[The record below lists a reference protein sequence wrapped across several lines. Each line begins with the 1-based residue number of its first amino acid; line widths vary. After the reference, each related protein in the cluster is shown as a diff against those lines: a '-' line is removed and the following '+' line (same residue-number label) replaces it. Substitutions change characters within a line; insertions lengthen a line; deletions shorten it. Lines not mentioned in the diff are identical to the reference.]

1 MLVVLKYVYLI
12 LCFSAMCFEVE
23 QLFVGYVQ
31 AQIAKR
37 AAGPNLS
44 QAHGTIPVYNIQN
57 MQKTLQPWNRSC
69 AER

>member
-1 MLVVLKYVYLI
+1 
-12 LCFSAMCFEVE
+12 MCFEAE

-44 QAHGTIPVYNIQN
+44 QACGTILVYKTEN
-57 MQKTLQPWNRSC
+57 MQNTLQPRSRSYV
-69 AER
+69 ER

>member
-1 MLVVLKYVYLI
+1 
-12 LCFSAMCFEVE
+12 MCFEVE